1 MNLQKLKDIK
11 DFSLLII
18 PSHQGI
24 QTKSHRLGI
33 MKMLIYLSAYSF
45 FIFVVI
51 LLLLMVT
58 PAGNILLMRNEASL
72 REQNKKLFQL
82 NRKVLLLTHELQGI
96 SAANKRLKLAIA
108 MGDSNLA
115 KTMRLSGQ
123 DKTQKE
129 NPLGGNLY
137 AVIQKLFQEKMTLT
151 GAYAD
156 KKGIYFLRPVGNAFV
171 TRGFDASKGHMGI
184 DFAVKTGTSVAAAAS
199 GYVAFSGYTA
209 DDGYMII
216 LVHEMG
222 YISIYKHCSGLTK
235 KIRDR
240 VLQGETIALSGNTG
254 LATTGPHL
262 HFEVWKE
269 GQVIDPKDLLI
280 N

>member
-1 MNLQKLKDIK
+1 MNLNKLKNIR

-33 MKMLIYLSAYSF
+33 LKLLLYLSAYSL
-45 FIFVVI
+45 FIFIIVF
-51 LLLLMVT
+51 LLLIVT
-58 PAGNILLMRNEASL
+58 PAGNILIMRNDASI

-82 NRKVLLLTHELQGI
+82 NRKVLLLTHELQSI

-108 MGDSNLA
+108 MGDSDLA

-123 DKTQKE
+123 PKMQME

-137 AVIQKLFQEKMTLT
+137 AVVEKIIAEKFFFTDRET
-151 GAYAD
+151 QR
-156 KKGIYFLRPVGNAFV
+156 KEVFFLKPVGNAFV
-171 TRGFDASKGHMGI
+171 SRGFDASKGHMGL
-184 DFAVKTGTSVAAAAS
+184 DFAVKTGTTVAAAAS
-199 GYVAFSGYTA
+199 GYVAFAGYTA
-209 DDGYMII
+209 DDGYIII
-216 LVHEMG
+216 LVHENG
-222 YISIYKHCSGLTK
+222 YITTYKHCSGLTK
-235 KIRDR
+235 KVRDR

-262 HFEVWKE
+262 HFEIWKE